1 MCKRTCALLRLLA
14 FLICFPALVVH
25 ALPPATPL
33 PGLPLSFESN
43 RGQAP
48 AAYTYI
54 LHRRG
59 MQAMFSQGG
68 VDFRLPGS
76 PTGSNTVSTK
86 ATSPLRFNL
95 IGSSPLAHPSGEQPN
110 RAESNYLLGANSS
123 QWIAHVPNYS
133 RVVYRGIYPGV
144 SLVFYGRDGELEH
157 DFILA
162 PLADPA
168 VISFLMEGAQ
178 RVELSP
184 EGNLHIASA
193 AGSLVLRKPTAY
205 QQAGGKPA
213 PVDVSF
219 LLAPDGRVSFRVGSY
234 DRSRPL
240 VIDPVLTF
248 STYLDG
254 STTDNI
260 TAVTTDGGGNIYLTG
275 FTTSTD
281 FPTVKPL
288 QPASGC
294 GLDACNYVF
303 ITKLDPTGKTLIY
316 STYLGGGFLDY
327 GGAIAVD
334 AQGDAIVAG
343 ISSSSNF
350 PQAGSLPARSSRP
363 DCYFLASLTPDGSA
377 FNYSGL
383 IGGSQ
388 GAYAPNNGRV
398 AVDAAGNAYL
408 AGLTD
413 DPTFPITPGTLAPT
427 FSGYPN
433 SITFVMKVAP
443 SGQLLYSTVIPG
455 NAAYNPLDVFTNLFS
470 VTAISVDASGQ
481 AIVAGS
487 GGEGLPT
494 TSGVVA
500 PNYPNATV
508 NVEGGEAGFIL
519 QLSPTASA
527 INYATYIP
535 GTDLVGGMA
544 IDSKGN
550 FYLAGETSE
559 TNLPTSANA
568 YQKTVTVGREGGI
581 QSGYVIELNPQVTS
595 ILAATYLNGTNS
607 SINGGTSLRALA
619 LDSHNNVFVGGL
631 TGSADFPLQDP
642 LTAEYEIS
650 STSAA
655 MVLAALPP
663 DLSSLSFGSYLSSA
677 DGIYPG
683 SLFAALTVDA
693 SDNFIVAGTTY
704 ANDFPTTAGS
714 FQTSPPPS
722 PTPNALYD
730 HTFVA
735 KINMSIPAPSVCP
748 SSWNV
753 NLGQVNALT
762 ASTVTL
768 NITNCGNA
776 PLSINS
782 ITSSLATVTT
792 AENCGSVAP
801 GAICPIALTFSPID
815 GTASGGTLSLEDN
828 AVVSPQVISVSGQG
842 IAPNLTTRANP
853 FPMGHYLVGTQS
865 PVYSLILFNQ
875 GNAPL
880 IMSSLTIT
888 GNGFSISQNGCT
900 GLVASGSPCEVNL
913 VFAPAV
919 PGAASGALTIASN
932 DPVHPQFVIALS
944 GAGDSAYD
952 TPSISIVGPGNQV
965 VQQTVPINGGPVSLQ
980 VAGSNFYPA
989 SVVQFDGV
997 PQPTTFMTNSLI
1009 QVSLLASSLTALGEF
1024 PLTVVNPTPGGGV
1037 SPAVTITT
1045 YQYLPLATSAI
1056 VSVPATKLIY
1066 AAIPSTSTSSP
1077 NTVIPID
1084 PSTGAAQTPIPVG
1097 NNPVLLAASS
1107 DGSYLFVANGGDSTV
1122 QRINLAT
1129 SRVEATFPFA
1139 PNVYCPQCEIVPAT
1153 DLQTIPGAPQ
1163 EVVLAQGGMV
1173 ALYNGSGLVNY
1184 VPSTP
1189 ILYFAPSFNS
1199 IAFAGNPLTLYA
1211 EPFTSVQNSFFN
1223 TAAITTSG
1231 LSYTPI
1237 SGSNQGPP
1245 AGTGSQIVSDG
1256 TLLYTNTGEVWDPST
1271 QTQVGSFPVSDAYDA
1286 GVSLALDT
1294 GLGQLYAGGL
1304 GELVDLAITS
1314 YGVKSLA
1321 MQTTLAFPS
1330 INGDELYSLTRWGNN
1345 GFAFVVPF
1353 VYTGAGGI
1361 YLTRSDGL
1369 TNQQLLNPVPSL
1381 LSLSPSSANAGD
1393 PAVVLTVKGTNF
1405 LPASTV
1411 AWNGAALPT
1420 TYISGTQLMVSIPA
1434 SDLATAGTADVTVT
1448 TPAPGGGTSSLQGF
1462 IVNPVAPAASLS
1474 GSSIEFGMVTQG
1486 IASAPQPVTL
1496 TNSGNAALAIS
1507 SIAAAGDF
1515 TETNN
1520 CGATLASSAACQ
1532 IQLVF
1537 TPTATGVRSGTLTF
1551 VDNAHGAPQI
1561 ITLQGTGV
1569 APVSL
1574 APVAGSATTAT
1585 VSSGGTAN
1593 YNLSLTAAPGFA
1605 GKVTLSCSGAPQN
1618 ATCTLNPANLTLAS
1632 GGSAKFSVAVTTG
1645 VSQSATIHSI
1655 AGTRLAG
1662 LGITSLLLLPLLN
1675 RIRRAARCF
1684 SLCVA
1689 IVCVAFVLSG
1699 CGGGSMTTPN
1709 NPAPPATPAGT
1720 YQLTVTATA
1729 GASQIK
1735 QSLTL
1740 TVQ

>member
-1 MCKRTCALLRLLA
+1 MRKRTCALLCLLA
-14 FLICFPALVVH
+14 FLICFPAVVVH

-48 AAYTYI
+48 AAYSYI
-54 LHRRG
+54 LHRG
-59 MQAMFSQGG
+59 GVQAMFSEGG

-76 PTGSNTVSTK
+76 PTGSVSTK
-86 ATSPLRFNL
+86 ASSPLRFNL
-95 IGSSPLAHPSGEQPN
+95 IGANANTHPAGEVPS
-110 RAESNYLLGANSS
+110 RAESNYLLGADSAR
-123 QWIAHVPNYS
+123 WIAHVPNYS

-157 DFILA
+157 DFTLA

-168 VISFLMEGAQ
+168 VISFRMEGAQ

-184 EGNLHIASA
+184 EGNLHIASS

-205 QQAGGKPA
+205 QEAGGKPA
-213 PVDVSF
+213 HVDVSF
-219 LLAPDGRVSFRVGSY
+219 LLAPDGRVSFRVGAY
-234 DRSRPL
+234 DHSRPL

-260 TAVTTDGGGNIYLTG
+260 TAVTTDSSGNIYVTG
-275 FTTSTD
+275 STTSTD
-281 FPTVKPL
+281 FPTMKPL

-294 GLDACNYVF
+294 GLDACNFAF

-363 DCYFLASLTPDGSA
+363 ECYFLASLTPDGSA

-388 GAYAPNNGRV
+388 GNYAPNNGRV

-408 AGLTD
+408 AGVTD
-413 DPTFPITPGTLAPT
+413 DATFPITPGTLAPT
-427 FSGYPN
+427 FSGYPT

-455 NAAYNPLDVFTNLFS
+455 SAASNPLDVFTNLFS
-470 VTAISVDASGQ
+470 VTAISIDASGQ

-487 GGEGLPT
+487 AGAGLPT

-500 PNYPNATV
+500 PNYPNATD
-508 NVEGGEAGFIL
+508 VEGGEAGFIL
-519 QLSPTASA
+519 QLNPTASA

-550 FYLAGETSE
+550 FYFAGETSE
-559 TNLPTSANA
+559 TNLPTSATA
-568 YQKTVTVGREGGI
+568 YQKTVTAGNEGGI
-581 QSGYVIELNPQVTS
+581 ESGYIVELNPQVTS

-607 SINGGTSLRALA
+607 TLKEGTSLSALA

-631 TGSADFPLQDP
+631 TSAVDFPLQDP
-642 LTAEYEIS
+642 LTANYEIAS
-650 STSAA
+650 VAPN
-655 MVLAALPP
+655 MVLAALSP
-663 DLSSLSFGSYLSSA
+663 DLSSLSFGSYLSST
-677 DGIYPG
+677 DTVLSG
-683 SLFAALTVDA
+683 SLLAALTVDT
-693 SDNFIVAGTTY
+693 SDNFIVAGTTS

-714 FQTSPPPS
+714 FQ
-722 PTPNALYD
+722 PTPPLVPSARYG

-753 NLGQVNALT
+753 DLGQVNALT

-782 ITSSLATVTT
+782 ITSSPATVTT
-792 AENCGSVAP
+792 AENCGAVAP

-815 GTASGGTLSLEDN
+815 GTASSGTLSLGDN
-828 AVVSPQVISVSGQG
+828 AVVSPQVINVSGQG
-842 IAPNLTTRANP
+842 IAPKLTTQSNP

-865 PVYSLILFNQ
+865 PVYSLFLFNQ

-880 IMSSLTIT
+880 TMSSFTIT
-888 GNGFSISQNGCT
+888 GNGFSINQNGCT
-900 GLVASGSPCEVNL
+900 GPVASGSLCEVGL
-913 VFAPAV
+913 VFAPTVA
-919 PGAASGALTIASN
+919 GAASGALTIASN
-932 DPVHPQFVIALS
+932 DPVHPQLAIALS

-952 TPSISIVGPGNQV
+952 APSISTVGPGNQV
-965 VQQTVPINGGPVSLQ
+965 VQQTVPINNGAVSLQ

-989 SVVQFDGV
+989 SVVQFSGV
-997 PQPTTFMTNSLI
+997 PQPTTFMTNSLLK
-1009 QVSLLASSLTALGEF
+1009 VSLLASSLTALGEF

-1037 SPAVTITT
+1037 SPAVTMTT
-1045 YQYLPLATSAI
+1045 YQYLPVTTSAI
-1056 VSVPATKLIY
+1056 ASVPATKLIY
-1066 AAIPSTSTSSP
+1066 AAIPSMSTSNP

-1084 PSTGAAQTPIPVG
+1084 PSTGATQTPIPVG

-1107 DGSYLFVANGGDSTV
+1107 DGSYLFVANSGDNTV

-1139 PNVYCPQCEIVPAT
+1139 PNVYCPSCEILPAT
-1153 DLQTIPGAPQ
+1153 DLQVIPGAPQ
-1163 EVVLAQGGMV
+1163 EFVLAQGGMA

-1184 VPSTP
+1184 VPSTQ
-1189 ILYFAPSFNS
+1189 ILIAAPSFNS

-1223 TAAITTSG
+1223 TAAITSSG

-1237 SGSNQGPP
+1237 SGNNQGPP

-1271 QTQVGSFPVSDAYDA
+1271 QTQVGSFPIDDTFDDA
-1286 GVSLALDT
+1286 GVVLDT

-1304 GELVDLAITS
+1304 GEPSVYLAISS
-1314 YGVKSLA
+1314 YGLKSFA
-1321 MQTTLAFPS
+1321 MQSTLEFPA
-1330 INGDELYSLTRWGNN
+1330 INGDELDSLTRWGNN
-1345 GFAFVVPF
+1345 GFAFIVPF
-1353 VYTGAGGI
+1353 VYPGAAGI

-1369 TNQQLLNPVPSL
+1369 TNQPLLNPAPSL
-1381 LSLSPSSANAGD
+1381 ISLSPTSANAGD
-1393 PAVVLTVKGTNF
+1393 PAMVLTVNGRNF

-1420 TYISGTQLMVSIPA
+1420 TYISEAQLMASIPA

-1462 IVNPVAPAASLS
+1462 TINPVAPGASLS
-1474 GSSIEFGMVTQG
+1474 GSGIEFGMVTQG
-1486 IASAPQPVTL
+1486 TASAAQPVTL

-1515 TETNN
+1515 AETNN
-1520 CGATLASSAACQ
+1520 CGATLAIGAACQ

-1537 TPTATGVRSGTLTF
+1537 TPTATGVRSGTLTV
-1551 VDNAHGAPQI
+1551 VDNAPSTPQI
-1561 ITLQGTGV
+1561 VTLQGTGV
-1569 APVSL
+1569 AAISV
-1574 APVAGSATTAT
+1574 APAAGSATTAT

-1605 GKVTLSCSGAPQN
+1605 GMVTLSCSGAPQN
-1618 ATCTLNPANLTLAS
+1618 AACTVSPTTLTLTS

-1645 VSQSATIHSI
+1645 VSQSAALHWIGE
-1655 AGTRLAG
+1655 ARLAG
-1662 LGITSLLLLPLLN
+1662 LGIASLLLLPLLN
-1675 RIRRAARCF
+1675 RIRSAARCF
-1684 SLCVA
+1684 GLCVA
-1689 IVCVAFVLSG
+1689 IVCVAFALSG
-1699 CGGGSMTTPN
+1699 CGGGSLTTSS
-1709 NPAPPATPAGT
+1709 NPAALTTPAGT

-1729 GASQIK
+1729 GTSQVT
-1735 QSLTL
+1735 QSLTV